1 MKIKFT
7 RHSKSRMKLY
17 NISQEIVNFVIRHP
31 ENIERIIERIE
42 VIATLPNFDYPIK
55 VVYKE
60 YGDYLLIITVYPLKK
75 EFKK

>member
-1 MKIKFT
+1 MKVRFT

-17 NISQEIVNFVIRHP
+17 NISQDIVKFVLKQPTDTKRVS
-31 ENIERIIERIE
+31 ERIE

-60 YGDYLLIITVYPLKK
+60 YQNYLLIITVYPLKK
-75 EFKK
+75 EIKK

>member
-1 MKIKFT
+1 MKVKFT

-17 NISQEIVNFVIRHP
+17 NISQDIVKIVLKQPTDIKRVS
-31 ENIERIIERIE
+31 ERFE

-60 YGDYLLIITVYPLKK
+60 YQNYLLIITVYLLKK
-75 EFKK
+75 EIKK